1 MDLDNAVLA
10 RALLGKVRRNV
21 VLERVYVDEHVDP
34 LVRVAPIIE
43 SDVTLDVGLSEVRVL
58 RECLNILVEWALA
71 VLLVL
76 EEVES
81 RVERA
86 AVL

>member
-21 VLERVYVDEHVDP
+21 VLERVYVHEHVDP

-43 SDVTLDVGLSEVRVL
+43 RDVTLDVGLSKVRVL

>member
-43 SDVTLDVGLSEVRVL
+43 RDVTLDVGLSEVRVL